1 MTVSPSPTAPLVA
14 VVGATGLQGGSVIAA
29 LEASDRPYR
38 IRAFTRDARKAAAQK
53 LAARGVE
60 LVELSL
66 TVENAEQVKA
76 AFVGA
81 DFIFLMTN
89 FWEHTDMH
97 REIAE
102 GKMLIDACASA
113 SSPPRGV
120 IWSGLPSPSTI
131 SAGKYTKVYHF
142 DGKAQ
147 ITSYARTTHPS
158 LPFVNVPSGLY
169 MSNFTA
175 TAPGWRMIYPVPY
188 VPGVYVLAL
197 PVSPQ
202 GRLPLIDVERDYGLW
217 VRGVIEKDVFPAG
230 EDVNTVSEWLAVE
243 DIANMISKGPLR
255 FQRLLEVPGCR
266 RVLQLRTGTGKR
278 VVYKEVKME
287 KWIDMVVA
295 TGTPHFVAE
304 DLAQSMRYFDEF
316 GYYGKQPTAPLEDLA
331 RRPRTFRE
339 FVKTS
344 DWKDVFPAGGLIS
357 RAIGAVFGGFMAF
370 VIRQVP
376 L

>member
-1 MTVSPSPTAPLVA
+1 MTVSSSPTAPLVA

-53 LAARGVE
+53 LAGRGVE

-66 TVENAEQVKA
+66 AVENTAQVKA

-89 FWEHTDMH
+89 FWEHTEIH

-113 SSPPRGV
+113 SPRGV

-230 EDVNTVSEWLAVE
+230 ADANTVSEWLSVE
-243 DIANMISKGPLR
+243 NIANIISK
-255 FQRLLEVPGCR
+255 
-266 RVLQLRTGTGKR
+266 GTGKR

-331 RRPRTFRE
+331 RRPHTFRE
-339 FVKTS
+339 FVEKS

-357 RAIGAVFGGFMAF
+357 RAIGVVLGGFMAF